1 MTGEVLLAGAS
12 VRSLAES
19 AVAAGFR
26 PWCCDFFGD
35 RDLLQLLS
43 QCGGRY
49 LRTLNSFAELPAVL
63 ETVPQQIPLCWSGG
77 LENAAEILEQSG
89 SGGRRVCGAT
99 AAAVRAVRT
108 WQNLQSWVEGTG
120 VRFPETISSTG
131 KVPSGDWLLK
141 PVRSAGGAGVRRLRE
156 GDEWLRAAADA
167 GAGTECLLQRY
178 ITGAPI
184 SMVFHAGADQLL
196 LLGCSLQFCG
206 WRSLGAV
213 SGDALWCGNGGP
225 LRLPEVLQRQ
235 AVRLALRI
243 VQAAGLSGVFGVD
256 FLLSAGE
263 LWLLEVNPRIPASHW
278 IYDAGQRGLAV
289 RLQLTG
295 EADGADRVGDLTGFR
310 AQFVV
315 WHGEPTGPAGELLRS
330 VDLPTGMRLAD
341 EPVSANFSAGVPACS
356 VLLNAETFGAAIGQL
371 DKAAGAETRLQEFW
385 QQTSADLS
393 LAMQTYQRH
402 LPTN

>member
-35 RDLLQLLS
+35 RDLQQLLS

-49 LRTLNSFAELPAVL
+49 LRTLSSFAELPGVL
-63 ETVPQQIPLCWSGG
+63 ESVPLQIPLCWSGG
-77 LENAAEILEQSG
+77 LENAVEILEQSG
-89 SGGRRVCGAT
+89 RSGRRVCGAT

-108 WQNLQSWVEGTG
+108 WQNLQSWVEDTG
-120 VRFPETISSTG
+120 VRFPETISSAEQIPG
-131 KVPSGDWLLK
+131 GDWLLK

-156 GDEWLRAAADA
+156 GDEPLRAVVGA
-167 GAGTECLLQRY
+167 GAGTEYLLQRY
-178 ITGAPI
+178 IPGAPI
-184 SMVFHAGADQLL
+184 SMVFHAGAEQLL
-196 LLGCSLQFCG
+196 MLGCSLQFCG

-213 SGDALWCGNGGP
+213 AGEALWCGNGGP
-225 LRLPEVLQRQ
+225 LRLPDRLQRQ

-243 VQAAGLSGVFGVD
+243 VQGAGLSGVFGVD

-289 RLQLTG
+289 RLQVTG
-295 EADGADRVGDLTGFR
+295 EADRVDRIGDLTGFR

-315 WHGEPTGPAGELLRS
+315 WSGEPTGPASELLNS
-330 VDLPTGMRLAD
+330 VALPAGMRLAD
-341 EPVSANFSAGVPACS
+341 QPVSAHVSGEGPACS
-356 VLLNAETFGAAIGQL
+356 VLLSAETCDHASSQL
-371 DKAAGAETRLQEFW
+371 EQAAGAESGLREFW

-402 LPTN
+402 LPSD